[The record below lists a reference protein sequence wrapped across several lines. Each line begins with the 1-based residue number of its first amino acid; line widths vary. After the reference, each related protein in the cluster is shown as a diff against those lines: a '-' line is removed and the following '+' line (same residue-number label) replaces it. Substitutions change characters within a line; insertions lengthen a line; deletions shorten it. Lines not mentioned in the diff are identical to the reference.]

1 MFSGVFGIGFFML
14 RAVTRSLGGTRGSI
28 GFLSSAS
35 AIAPIL
41 EHTSTATRPE
51 RERFYIIR
59 LTRMEGLRS
68 LLPAIEASFVEN
80 HVPGLALRNHAPDH
94 RHHPGPRT
102 PVLDRSE
109 EHTICAIT
117 MK

>member
-28 GFLSSAS
+28 GFLSSAN

-41 EHTSTATRPE
+41 EHTNTATSPA
-51 RERFYIIR
+51 RERCSIIR

-68 LLPAIEASFVEN
+68 LLPALEASFVEN
-80 HVPGLALRNHAPDH
+80 HVPGLALCNHAPDH

-102 PVLDRSE
+102 PVLDHPE
-109 EHTICAIT
+109 QLTICAIT
-117 MK
+117 IK